1 MLRYC
6 WLHAHR
12 NMGVGLIR
20 SIYEYWR
27 PILDLGN
34 ERLTTDQARRTFC
47 TLGNKYTGSK
57 HNYLCRCSSS
67 CPPSS

>member
-1 MLRYC
+1 M
-6 WLHAHR
+6 HSHR

-34 ERLTTDQARRTFC
+34 QRLTTDQARRTFC
-47 TLGNKYTGSK
+47 TLGNKYTGPVDK
-57 HNYLCRCSSS
+57 YYFRCSSS

>member
-1 MLRYC
+1 MIRYV

-34 ERLTTDQARRTFC
+34 KRLTTDQARRTFC
-47 TLGNKYTGSK
+47 TLGNKYTG
-57 HNYLCRCSSS
+57 
-67 CPPSS
+67 

>member
-1 MLRYC
+1 
-6 WLHAHR
+6 
-12 NMGVGLIR
+12 MGVGLIR

-34 ERLTTDQARRTFC
+34 KRLTTDQARRTFC
-47 TLGNKYTGSK
+47 TLGNKYTGYVHK
-57 HNYLCRCSSS
+57 HWRRCSSS

>member
-1 MLRYC
+1 
-6 WLHAHR
+6 
-12 NMGVGLIR
+12 MGVGLIR

-34 ERLTTDQARRTFC
+34 KRLTTDQARRTFC
-47 TLGNKYTGSK
+47 TLGNKYTGLYVYN
-57 HNYLCRCSSS
+57 HCRRCSSS

>member
-1 MLRYC
+1 M
-6 WLHAHR
+6 HAHR

-27 PILDLGN
+27 PILGLGN
-34 ERLTTDQARRTFC
+34 KRLTTDQARRTFC
-47 TLGNKYTGSK
+47 TLGNKYTGPK
-57 HNYLCRCSSS
+57 YIYFRRCSSS